1 MCEMVWT
8 YGVVLGWTCT
18 HRRDVRLSRTQCWLA
33 LTWSSPS
40 QVCVIA
46 AAMTSRSPFVSP
58 LEKRAEADA
67 AKASFGGMRSDP
79 LAVLAAYR
87 GWEAAR
93 AQVRRGRERKREG
106 GGGGDAAKA
115 SKV

>member
-1 MCEMVWT
+1 
-8 YGVVLGWTCT
+8 
-18 HRRDVRLSRTQCWLA
+18 
-33 LTWSSPS
+33 
-40 QVCVIA
+40 
-46 AAMTSRSPFVSP
+46 MTSRSPFVSP

-93 AQVRRGRERKREG
+93 AQVGRG
-106 GGGGDAAKA
+106 GGGRGGHGWEAARA
-115 SKV
+115 QVGRG